1 MNNNSNPEA
10 QEAVLKIRTD
20 GQNRRFILV
29 ADELMTIGRGSSCAI
44 QIQDQSVSRKH
55 CVAVFSKGKVCIN
68 DLYSTHGLSLNGQ
81 RVDRCELMPGESC
94 KLGHAIATFEAPA
107 TPTPKEIPKS
117 KMITT
122 ATDSRHEAHSR
133 TEQLIWRPDPRLM
146 SHGDIQGKGI

>member
-55 CVAVFSKGKVCIN
+55 CVAALGRT
-68 DLYSTHGLSLNGQ
+68 DLGPQAS
-81 RVDRCELMPGESC
+81 V
-94 KLGHAIATFEAPA
+94 
-107 TPTPKEIPKS
+107 PTGFGCS
-117 KMITT
+117 
-122 ATDSRHEAHSR
+122 S
-133 TEQLIWRPDPRLM
+133 Q
-146 SHGDIQGKGI
+146 